1 MCYIIMR
8 PHLPLPLLSAL
19 LVCFIS
25 PAWSAYTLTDNGETT
40 ISFAD
45 EQYTIISPTGESA
58 PQSEPP
64 NIVYLTDIT
73 TPTENTT
80 NDGLYERV
88 LNLNGG
94 TYTSVFL
101 WSVAGNTG
109 DPTIALTNPNNQF
122 NINFGSGTSLTGG
135 ASGACLLAWARDA
148 RTVYGDFTV
157 TVAADAGNFNGLAF
171 SGDGNRDDAIITYG
185 THTLVVNGGTWEGTT
200 SGSAGDAVW
209 CIALGIESFKHVGDI
224 DFTINGGTFNG
235 MVSAGAARGNGA
247 GNILGNVDLKITDG
261 TFSGVVSLFGN
272 GTVNYGDT
280 EEGKNYKGNLNISGG
295 IFNANILGLG
305 TGTAI
310 SIKQNAEALLNINGG
325 LFNEN
330 VFAQGATATISGG
343 TFTEGKKLFAGTIV
357 SNAGGGTIT
366 SNLASTNMTL
376 DLGDGSIAA
385 MIAGGSWVE
394 TGASTA
400 NITGATN
407 LTIKSGTYTGHIWG
421 GSVING
427 AGSAALTAN
436 IGTTNVIIEGGTFN
450 GAQISAGSY
459 VERNLASAKVTVGEA
474 NLTIKGGTFTDAS
487 IYGGGQ
493 KVNGTGHEITL
504 ATMTIEGNSAVFGG
518 TTSISGQGQGDT
530 VTRSVL
536 NLNGVT
542 KADMFANATITGFD
556 EISAGAGTNAII
568 ANATVLDG
576 RNAFTKS
583 GTGKLTLSAA
593 TGFANALTVS
603 GGELSFGL
611 AGGVTFG
618 NSITMGSGARLTS
631 TGNMT
636 LSPASGLT
644 LDLTGMNSS
653 NAAIIQ
659 SGGTLSFNAEGT
671 LTLTISG
678 VDQTVEN
685 DYKLITA
692 ASFGTL
698 TANNFSFDPSGLS
711 GDYTYAL
718 ELAGNTLYLRVK
730 ALGEAL
736 NWNGG
741 AAGTWVATGGG
752 MIWENG
758 DGGAVAYDDT
768 KAANFENL
776 TGEASS
782 TVTISGDV
790 SSPRITVN
798 NTAGE
803 EGTAYTFSGDGAIVD
818 KAGTTSLV
826 KRGTGELT
834 IENTGTNTFS
844 GGTTLME
851 GTINL
856 NTAQGLGTGTVTL
869 NGGWLVL
876 NTTGTTAGT
885 TGLVA
890 TNSLIFGGGTFVYG
904 TGATQDVSSLI
915 DATASTAA
923 IRVDTN
929 GNNVSWGTYTQELGN
944 SDIIKLGGGML
955 TISTTLGG
963 TFTGGITVS
972 GGTLF
977 YDIGANSVTRTWS
990 GDVSIAQDATLQ
1002 IRDNRAHNSTLTDT
1016 LSGRISGTGTLV
1028 LGHKEGGPNPGGG
1041 RYSVTGDNSGF
1052 TGTIKLV
1059 GAGTNAAWNEV
1070 GFANAAAIGGASLEL
1085 DGRGFYVSDS
1095 ANPINANIHVAAAG
1109 SWLNGNSNQTVT
1121 FGGTLTGG
1129 PGANLGVTLAGDPSL
1144 TAIFTGNLT
1153 GFEGT
1158 LNSGQGNAVMAF
1170 GSGGA
1175 ATTLASGEFL
1185 KAASLGGAG
1194 TFRVNYSG
1202 TGKDLLYAGNVIDT
1216 AKLNVQGTD
1225 KLVLTGA
1232 NTGTG
1237 EMSIGQNSSVQLG
1250 NGAEDNASWA
1260 GTITGAGSLLVS
1272 TTGTFAVG
1280 DRANGLTGTL
1290 TLAKGTLD
1298 LSDAAATTNI
1308 LIQSGSLANAGN
1320 YAGTDANRVHVNAAA
1335 NSGKIALG
1343 GLDASKLGTVA
1354 TTTAGTQLT
1363 GLKQGSVWTVSGT
1376 GNNLALS
1383 ADNISGDP
1391 FAGADALIQF
1401 DGTGGNLGS
1410 ISFGDGSTLT
1420 LDLTSVMEAMKTAGG
1435 NLEILLTNGGFT
1447 QSLDVLKSHIT
1458 ASPLFAALGF
1468 GVVDVNGG
1476 NIVLSGDTSL
1486 VYVSSV
1492 DGSGSAEDPV
1502 TNQSL
1507 NFYQAVIVDK
1517 DLYVQS
1523 DGSMVIKNLTAPGTD
1538 PGQTGTGNLIV
1549 TNTADNKGS
1558 IELQNSLVH
1567 EGTGVDTSFA
1577 GNISGVDGAAANTDL
1592 VKTGANKLTLSGNVT
1607 LAGDIIAEQGTL
1619 QLNGTA
1625 NVEALR
1631 LDSTD
1636 AGSLA
1641 VVGVGGRTTA
1651 QTLEAGAN
1659 GGKLDISSSGT
1670 LTLTGATAG
1679 LSHTEIGGTGT
1690 LNIAEGASLGLAVD
1704 STLSGVVLD
1713 LDGSLSM
1720 AADGSAG
1727 GLNGSGDL
1735 ELNGRTLHIQAASG
1749 QTHTYDGTLGVG
1761 TLDVSGAGT
1770 QVLRSSGADTDLT
1783 VSGGNLVLQGKA
1795 ETDGA
1800 HLAYGALVNNG
1811 HLTIQASD
1819 NVLTA
1824 VNTTLSVDSASFGSG
1839 STTTFVLNS
1848 DADMTSSFIQSSG
1861 NIVIENGASFHV
1873 TTLPGINITW
1883 KAGNPMELTLM
1894 ELTGTGD
1901 ITLGNNTLTMG
1912 GLFLTYYKN
1921 AHLVQEGD
1929 KVVLKAEE
1937 QTDNIYAD
1945 VADTANSLAGANLL
1959 WDAARHGVV
1968 DQALTDFLGALN
1980 DDMLNNP
1987 SAARR
1992 SLAAAAGST
2001 VTSLSIAQRDALREQ
2016 MNWIRNRTNQMG
2028 VNPSYVNE
2036 DMPYFH
2042 MWMEGT
2048 GSYAKLDTKGDE
2060 SGYQL
2065 TTWGGTVG
2073 MDVDISEHFTMGAA
2087 FTANYGDLTASAA
2100 DSADGHL
2107 DSYYAN
2113 LFGRYQSKRWAHT
2126 LILTGGWNDAKLN
2139 RTVNYGEGSYSTQ
2152 GDTNGWGFG
2161 AMYELTYDIYL
2172 NEDRSS
2178 VLQPLVNA
2186 SIVKTSMDGYTET
2199 GAGNAGLNVGKQ
2211 EWTTGTVAL
2220 GGRWMGL
2227 VGSNVF
2233 GREALA
2239 EFRINAAQDMGDRR
2253 GQANVG
2259 LLANPAYTQTVRGA
2273 KVGMTALQIG
2283 VGLSVPV
2290 GTQGMIFVDGN
2301 ADFRNGANSLNG
2313 SVGYRYNF

>member
-1 MCYIIMR
+1 MR
-8 PHLPLPLLSAL
+8 PRLPLVLLFAL
-19 LVCFIS
+19 LACFIS
-25 PAWSAYTLTDNGETT
+25 PSWSNYTLTGAEETT
-40 ISFAD
+40 ISFAND
-45 EQYTIISPTGESA
+45 EYTITPPEGDPITQAGSPGGIFMIDVTAAGTHSGDYSRTLTLEGGSYDFVRLWNLPTGAGATTLSGENRFVV
-58 PQSEPP
+58 
-64 NIVYLTDIT
+64 NIGSGASIT
-73 TPTENTT
+73 TGGYFMHWSNNSRNVTADLT
-80 NDGLYERV
+80 
-88 LNLNGG
+88 LN
-94 TYTSVFL
+94 
-101 WSVAGNTG
+101 
-109 DPTIALTNPNNQF
+109 
-122 NINFGSGTSLTGG
+122 
-135 ASGACLLAWARDA
+135 
-148 RTVYGDFTV
+148 
-157 TVAADAGNFNGLAF
+157 VAADASTITGLTM
-171 SGDGNRDDAIITYG
+171 SGDGNAGGDKIVTTGAVT
-185 THTLVVNGGTWEGTT
+185 VAVNGGTWTGFDN
-200 SGSAGDAVW
+200 SF
-209 CIALGIESFKHVGDI
+209 CLALGFECFKHTGNV
-224 DFTINGGTFNG
+224 DFSVNGGTFARA
-235 MVSAGAARGNGA
+235 VSAGAARGTG
-247 GNILGNVDLKITDG
+247 GNATILGNVGLKIAGG
-261 TFSGVVSLFGN
+261 TFNGVVSLLGA
-272 GTVNYGDT
+272 GQVNYGDAA
-280 EEGKNYKGNLNISGG
+280 EGVKYEGRLSISNGTFSANVLGLGEGASISVKQNASVFLDISGG
-295 IFNANILGLG
+295 
-305 TGTAI
+305 T
-310 SIKQNAEALLNINGG
+310 
-325 LFNEN
+325 FNEN
-330 VFAQGATATISGG
+330 VFAQGSVATVTGG
-343 TFTEGKKLFAGTIV
+343 TFMEGKRLF
-357 SNAGGGTIT
+357 GGGM
-366 SNLASTNMTL
+366 ASTSTYNLTSTSLTL
-376 DLGDGSIAA
+376 DLREQAMAA
-385 MIAGGSWVE
+385 IVAGGSWAE
-394 TGASTA
+394 GTSTV
-400 NITGATN
+400 NITEATN
-407 LTIKSGTYTGHIWG
+407 LTIKSGTYTGQLWG

-427 AGSAALTAN
+427 TASAAITAN
-436 IGTTNVIIEGGTFN
+436 IGTTNVTIEGGTFN
-450 GAQISAGSY
+450 AAQISAGSY
-459 VERNLASAKVTVGEA
+459 VERGLATATVTVGEA
-474 NLTIKGGTFTDAS
+474 NLTIKDGRFTDAS

-493 KVNGTGHEITL
+493 KVNGTGHETTL
-504 ATMTIEGNSAVFGG
+504 ATVTIEGNLAVFNGH
-518 TTSISGQGQGDT
+518 TSISGQGRGDT

-536 NLNGVT
+536 NLNDVT
-542 KADMFANATITGFD
+542 KADMFVNTTLSGFD
-556 EISAGAGTNAII
+556 EISAGDETDAII

-583 GTGKLTLSAA
+583 GTGRLTLSSA

-603 GGELSFGL
+603 GGELRFGL
-611 AGGVTFG
+611 STGVTFG
-618 NSITMGSGARLTS
+618 NSITMGAGARLTS
-631 TGNMT
+631 EGGMT
-636 LSPASGLT
+636 LSPVSGLT

-653 NAAIIQ
+653 NTAIIQ
-659 SGGTLSFNAEGT
+659 SGGALVFNETGT
-671 LTLTISG
+671 LALTISG
-678 VDQTVEN
+678 VDQTMEN

-692 ASFGTL
+692 NSFGEGL
-698 TANNFSFDPSGLS
+698 TKDSFSFDSSGWS
-711 GDYTYAL
+711 EDYTYAL
-718 ELAGNTLYLRVK
+718 DLSGNTLYLRVK

-752 MIWENG
+752 TIWENK
-758 DGGAVAYDDT
+758 DGTAVAYDGT
-768 KAANFENL
+768 KAASFENL
-776 TGEASS
+776 TGVASS
-782 TVTISGDV
+782 TVTISGGV

-798 NTAGE
+798 NTVGE
-803 EGTAYTFSGDGAIVD
+803 EGTAYTFSGGGAIVD

-834 IENTGTNTFS
+834 IENTGTNSFS

-869 NGGWLVL
+869 NGGRLVL
-876 NTTGTTAGT
+876 NTTDT

-890 TNSLIFGGGTFVYG
+890 TNSLIFEKGTFVYG
-904 TGATQDVSSLI
+904 TGATQDISSLI

-923 IRVDTN
+923 VRVDTN
-929 GNNVSWGTYTQELGN
+929 ENNVSWTTYTQELGN
-944 SDIIKLGGGML
+944 SDIVKLGGGML
-955 TISTTLGG
+955 TISTDLGG

-977 YDIGANSVTRTWS
+977 YDIKANSGTRIWS
-990 GDVSIAQDATLQ
+990 GNISIAKEATLQ
-1002 IRDNRAHNSTLTDT
+1002 IRDHRAHDSTLTDT
-1016 LSGRISGTGTLV
+1016 LSGRISGYGTLE
-1028 LGHKEGGPNPGGG
+1028 LGHRQGDPSPGGD

-1070 GFANAAAIGGASLEL
+1070 VFANAAAIGGARLEL

-1095 ANPINANIHVAAAG
+1095 ANPINANIHVAVAG
-1109 SWLNGNSNQTVT
+1109 SWLNGNPNQTVT

-1129 PGANLGVTLAGDPSL
+1129 PEANLGLAAANPSL
-1144 TAIFTGNLT
+1144 TAVFTGDLT

-1170 GSGGA
+1170 GSGGE
-1175 ATTLASGEFL
+1175 ATTPLASREFL
-1185 KAASLGGAG
+1185 KAASLGGTG

-1202 TGKDLLYAGNVIDT
+1202 TGKDLLYAGKVIDT
-1216 AKLNVQGTD
+1216 AKLSVQGTD

-1237 EMSIGQNSSVQLG
+1237 EMSIGRNSSVQLG
-1250 NGAEDNASWA
+1250 NGEGDNASWA
-1260 GTITGAGSLLVS
+1260 GTITGDGSLLVS

-1280 DRANGLTGTL
+1280 DRANGLRGTL

-1335 NSGKIALG
+1335 NSGEIALG

-1401 DGTGGNLGS
+1401 DRTGGNLGS

-1420 LDLTSVMEAMKTAGG
+1420 LDLTSVMENMKMAGG
-1435 NLEILLTNGGFT
+1435 ELKILLTNGGFT

-1468 GVVDVNGG
+1468 GVVAVNGG
-1476 NIVLSGDTSL
+1476 NIVLSGDTTL
-1486 VYVSSV
+1486 GYVSSV

-1502 TNQSL
+1502 TNQFL
-1507 NFYQAVIVDK
+1507 NFYQAVIVNE

-1659 GGKLDISSSGT
+1659 GGKLDIGSSGT

-1690 LNIAEGASLGLAVD
+1690 LNIAEGASLGLAVN

-1713 LDGSLSM
+1713 LDGFLSM
-1720 AADGSAG
+1720 AADGSAS

-1749 QTHTYDGTLGVG
+1749 QTHTYDGTLGAG
-1761 TLDVSGAGT
+1761 KLDVSGAGT

-1819 NVLTA
+1819 NALTA

-1894 ELTGTGD
+1894 ELTRTGN
-1901 ITLGNNTLTMG
+1901 IRLENNTLTMG

-2042 MWMEGT
+2042 MWMQGT

-2073 MDVDISEHFTMGAA
+2073 MDVDINEHFTMGAA

-2107 DSYYAN
+2107 DSYYVN

-2178 VLQPLVNA
+2178 VLQPLFNA
-2186 SIVKTSMDGYTET
+2186 SVVTTRMDGYTET
-2199 GAGNAGLNVGKQ
+2199 GAGNMGLNVAKQ
-2211 EWTTGTVAL
+2211 DLTTGTVAL

>member
-1 MCYIIMR
+1 MR

-19 LVCFIS
+19 LACFIS
-25 PAWSAYTLTDNGETT
+25 PSWSAYTLDGNGETT

-45 EQYTIISPTGESA
+45 DQYTITPPAGEPVTQAGSPD
-58 PQSEPP
+58 
-64 NIVYLTDIT
+64 IIYLTDIT
-73 TPTENTT
+73 A
-80 NDGLYERV
+80 
-88 LNLNGG
+88 GG
-94 TYTSVFL
+94 TYDGGYERTLNLKGGTYAGIQVYNI
-101 WSVAGNTG
+101 AGNSG
-109 DPTIALTNPNNQF
+109 QSLTIQNPCNF
-122 NINFGSGTSLTGG
+122 TINIGAGTSFINVVPNHNFMIWSNDDRIIPGN
-135 ASGACLLAWARDA
+135 
-148 RTVYGDFTV
+148 FTV
-157 TVAADAGNFNGLAF
+157 NVDANAGEINGF
-171 SGDGNRDDAIITYG
+171 GIIGDGNKTDAFRTTGTYTVTIDG
-185 THTLVVNGGTWEGTT
+185 GNWTGAVIGSGNDAVYFNLALGQESFLHTGDVHFTVNGGTFAALV
-200 SGSAGDAVW
+200 SAGTSRGTGQLSKIVGNVTL
-209 CIALGIESFKHVGDI
+209 AL
-224 DFTINGGTFNG
+224 NGGTFNG
-235 MVSAGAARGNGA
+235 DIAL
-247 GNILGNVDLKITDG
+247 LGQGQAQLGDG
-261 TFSGVVSLFGN
+261 TGVY
-272 GTVNYGDT
+272 T
-280 EEGKNYKGNLNISGG
+280 GKLEITGG
-295 IFNANILGLG
+295 IYNANIYGLSS
-305 TGTAI
+305 GTA
-310 SIKQNAEALLNINGG
+310 STSSGRVAANSSAFLNITGG
-325 LFNEN
+325 TFAGSI
-330 VFAQGATATISGG
+330 FAQGVETIITRAVFSGDE
-343 TFTEGKKLFAGTIV
+343 TKKIFAGARL
-357 SNAGGGTIT
+357 SLSAW
-366 SNLASTNMTL
+366 NLAGTNMTL
-376 DLGDGSIAA
+376 DLGSGTVAA

-394 TGASTA
+394 TGESTF
-400 NITGATN
+400 NITGSTN
-407 LTIKSGTYTGHIWG
+407 LTFKSGTYTGQIWG
-421 GSVING
+421 GSYVNG
-427 AGSAALTAN
+427 GATAALTGN
-436 IGTTNVIIEGGTFN
+436 IGSTNITITGGTFDGAQISLGTYVERDNASSALTIGEANLSISGGTFN
-450 GAQISAGSY
+450 NAA
-459 VERNLASAKVTVGEA
+459 
-474 NLTIKGGTFTDAS
+474 
-487 IYGGGQ
+487 IYAGGQ
-493 KVNGTGHEITL
+493 KVNGTSLTTAQANVTIT
-504 ATMTIEGNSAVFGG
+504 GNDAVFTG
-518 TTSISGQGQGDT
+518 TTTLSGQGRGDV
-530 VTRSVL
+530 VTKSVL
-536 NLNGVT
+536 NLNSVT
-542 KADMFANATITGFD
+542 KGDMFANATITGFD
-556 EISAGAGTNAII
+556 EISAGAGTDAII
-568 ANATVLDG
+568 ANATVLEG

-583 GTGKLTLSAA
+583 GPGKLTLSAA
-593 TGFANALTVS
+593 TGFANALTIS

-692 ASFGTL
+692 NDFGTL
-698 TANNFSFDPSGLS
+698 TANNFLFDPSGWS
-711 GDYTYAL
+711 EDYTYAL
-718 ELAGNTLYLRVK
+718 ELSGNTLYLRVK

-752 MIWENG
+752 TIWENK
-758 DGGAVAYDDT
+758 DGTAVVYDDT

-776 TGEASS
+776 TGVASS

-818 KAGTTSLV
+818 KAGTTSLI

-834 IENTGTNTFS
+834 IENTGTNSFS

-869 NGGWLVL
+869 NGGRLVL
-876 NTTGTTAGT
+876 NTTGTTDGT

-890 TNSLIFGGGTFVYG
+890 TNSLIFGKGTFVYG

-929 GNNVSWGTYTQELGN
+929 GNNVSWRTYTQELGN
-944 SDIIKLGGGML
+944 SDIVKLGGGML
-955 TISTTLGG
+955 AISTTLGG

-977 YDIGANSVTRTWS
+977 YDIGANSNTRTWS
-990 GDVSIAQDATLQ
+990 GEISIAKDAALQ
-1002 IRDNRAHNSTLTDT
+1002 IRDHRAHNSTLTDT
-1016 LSGRISGTGTLV
+1016 LSGRISGAGTLV

-1070 GFANAAAIGGASLEL
+1070 GFANAAAFGGARLEL

-1095 ANPINANIHVAAAG
+1095 ANPINASIHVATAG
-1109 SWLNGNSNQTVT
+1109 GWISSSVSNQTVT

-1129 PGANLGVTLAGDPSL
+1129 LGANLGVTLAGDPSL
-1144 TAIFTGNLT
+1144 TAVFTGNLT

-1175 ATTLASGEFL
+1175 ATTLANGEFL

-1202 TGKDLLYAGNVIDT
+1202 TGKDLLYAGSVIDT

-1225 KLVLTGA
+1225 KLVLTGT

-1250 NGAEDNASWA
+1250 NGAGDNASWA

-1320 YAGTDANRVHVNAAA
+1320 YAGTDTHRVHVNAAA

-1376 GNNLALS
+1376 GNKLALS

-1492 DGSGSAEDPV
+1492 DGSGTAEDPV

-1607 LAGDIIAEQGTL
+1607 LAGNVIAEQGTL

-1625 NVEALR
+1625 NMEALR

-1659 GGKLDISSSGT
+1659 GGKLDIGSSGT
-1670 LTLTGATAG
+1670 LTLTGATDG
-1679 LSHTEIGGTGT
+1679 LSHTEISGAGT

-1735 ELNGRTLHIQAASG
+1735 ELNGQTLHIQAASG
-1749 QTHTYDGTLGVG
+1749 QTHTYDGTLGAG

-1819 NVLTA
+1819 NALTA

-1839 STTTFVLNS
+1839 STTTFILNS
-1848 DADMTSSFIQSSG
+1848 DADMTSSFIKSSG

-1894 ELTGTGD
+1894 ELTGTGG

-2042 MWMEGT
+2042 MWMQGT

-2172 NEDRSS
+2172 NEDKSS
-2178 VLQPLVNA
+2178 VLQPLFNA

-2283 VGLSVPV
+2283 AGLSVPV
-2290 GTQGMIFVDGN
+2290 GTQGTIFVDGN
-2301 ADFRNGANSLNG
+2301 ADFRNGANSING